1 MKKILTVLAAI
12 LAFTVF
18 FAACSKEP
26 EPEPES
32 SSEPEPV
39 SVVEEVV
46 SSEPEEP
53 VEEEPVKL
61 NALVIYFSRPGGNYK
76 VGDITEGNTYKVAK
90 EIALQTDA
98 EMFEIKTLQEY
109 PDDYDEC
116 VEVAQKERDE
126 MYRPALVE
134 YPDRDYIA
142 GFDEIYLGY
151 PIWIGDMPMAIYT
164 FMENV
169 DLDGKPLNVFITHEG
184 SRTAGT
190 IEIIRR
196 YYPYATLSQPL
207 TIYGSVAQNYPDDV
221 KNDVAN
227 WLESIH

>member
-61 NALVIYFSRPGGNYK
+61 KALVIYFSRPGGNYK

-98 EMFEIKTLQEY
+98 EMFEIGAAALDAIIIVEFR
-109 PDDYDEC
+109 DERESDEDSFGHAFVREQVAQVVVYQFLLSSGIIVIDRRVGVFDIDNPLRNKGDEPVEMLLVHMKAC
-116 VEVAQKERDE
+116 FDVEVPSLVHHLCEFLDE
-126 MYRPALVE
+126 GAS
-134 YPDRDYIA
+134 
-142 GFDEIYLGY
+142 
-151 PIWIGDMPMAIYT
+151 YT
-164 FMENV
+164 
-169 DLDGKPLNVFITHEG
+169 
-184 SRTAGT
+184 
-190 IEIIRR
+190 
-196 YYPYATLSQPL
+196 
-207 TIYGSVAQNYPDDV
+207 
-221 KNDVAN
+221 
-227 WLESIH
+227 WLPSSESHSPS